1 MIAFLWA
8 EDANGLI
15 GRNGRLPWHLPDDL
29 HYFRELTEGQIVV
42 MGRKTFEG
50 LKRPLPDRTNIVL
63 THQADYA
70 APDGVIVYHDAA
82 AVIDYAQTK
91 TDQNLIIIGGANLFA
106 SFTGIPDM
114 LYRTKLAGQFEG
126 DTHML
131 PIDYSQYTLT
141 KSTPVTNPDPQLN
154 HTFEVWTRK

>member
-8 EDANGLI
+8 EDAKGLI
-15 GRNGRLPWHLPDDL
+15 GKQGRLPWHLPDDL

-42 MGRKTFEG
+42 MGRKTFDG

-63 THQADYA
+63 THQVDYD
-70 APDGVIVYHDAA
+70 APDGVIVYHDPAS
-82 AVIDYAQTK
+82 IMDYATSHP
-91 TDQNLIIIGGANLFA
+91 DQNLIIIGGANLFA
-106 SFTGIPDM
+106 SFTGIPDT
-114 LYRTKLAGQFEG
+114 LYRTRLEGTFDG
-126 DTHML
+126 DTYML

-141 KSTPVTNPDPQLN
+141 KSTPVDNPDPALR

>member
-8 EDANGLI
+8 EDADGII

-63 THQADYA
+63 THQVDYE
-70 APDGVIVYHDAA
+70 APDDVIVYHDAP
-82 AVIDYAQTK
+82 AVIAYAETK
-91 TDQNLIIIGGANLFA
+91 PDQNLIIIGGANLFA
-106 SFTGIPDM
+106 SFTGIPDV
-114 LYRTKLAGQFEG
+114 LYRTKLAGHFEG

-131 PIDYSQYTLT
+131 PIDYSQYALT
-141 KSTPVTNPDPQLN
+141 KSTAVTNPDPQLT